1 MKRLFLTLV
10 LLVTTMLTASAQY
23 FPVDT
28 ARLNKTYRTLLQKNI
43 IYFFDKE
50 GIKPNIFK

>member
-10 LLVTTMLTASAQY
+10 LLVTAMLTASAQY